1 MAANSR
7 PASQELHREI
17 LAEKDQ
23 GEDTDCNAC
32 VIKLEATLLSS
43 SALVAASF
51 LSRLQNLYVGLH
63 SNPFLRTV

>member
-17 LAEKDQ
+17 LAEGIKVKTQ
-23 GEDTDCNAC
+23 QCLC
-32 VIKLEATLLSS
+32 HKLEATLLSS

-63 SNPFLRTV
+63 SNPF